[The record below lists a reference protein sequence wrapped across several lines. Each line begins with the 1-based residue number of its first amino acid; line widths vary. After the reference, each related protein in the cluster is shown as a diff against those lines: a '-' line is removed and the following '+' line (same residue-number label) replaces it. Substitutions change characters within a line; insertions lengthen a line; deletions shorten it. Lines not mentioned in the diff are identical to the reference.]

1 MRQVFGRAVTQA
13 DVRIE
18 FPFAL
23 MEHDDSA
30 AVHPDVVVNCRGS
43 AVPPVGQ
50 HDAVVADRAVIVVV
64 VPAEDRHHVPA
75 LKHLAE
81 KARVEMRGADCL
93 TVGAVRLEVQVFSVR
108 VGIFRE
114 RNMHERHGRKRL
126 SAVC

>member
-30 AVHPDVVVNCRGS
+30 AVHPDVVVNCRRA

-81 KARVEMRGADCL
+81 KTRIKMRAAD
-93 TVGAVRLEVQVFSVR
+93 GFPMRAV
-108 VGIFRE
+108 
-114 RNMHERHGRKRL
+114 
-126 SAVC
+126 